1 MAFSDI
7 FGGGSKTSASA
18 QVDPKQQPFLD
29 FTRNLGQALVGQN
42 TSLAQN
48 FAGQAGGSLYG
59 FGQQALG
66 QLGSNPFLSALMQQA
81 GGDPA
86 LVNQQIGQL
95 QADLGRSFQQEV
107 LPGISRYAA
116 GVGALG
122 GSRQGVAEGIAAQ
135 GFADAF
141 SRGATDIYS
150 ADAQRRLQAGVSGGG
165 LLTQGLLGGLS
176 SLPGLFDVGLSQFT
190 GGMAPLSIYSQIL
203 GAPTV
208 LNSSTTRSTGGVF
221 APLGFS
227 YTAGG

>member
-1 MAFSDI
+1 MG
-7 FGGGSKTSASA
+7 FGFDFGKTSGSS
-18 QVDPKQQPFLD
+18 QSYVDPRQQPFLD

-42 TSLAQN
+42 TSLAQQ
-48 FAGQAGGSLYG
+48 FAGMAGSNLYG

-66 QLGSNPFLSALMQQA
+66 QLGSNPFLSALQQQA
-81 GGDPA
+81 GGNPA

-95 QADLGRSFQQEV
+95 QADLGRSFRQEV

-150 ADAQRRLQAGVSGGG
+150 AEQQRRLQAGTAGGG
-165 LLTQGLLGGLS
+165 LLAQGLLGGLS
-176 SLPGLFDVGLSQFT
+176 SLGGLFDVGLGQFT
-190 GGMAPLSIYSQIL
+190 GGMAPLGLYSQIL

-208 LNSSTTRSTGGVF
+208 LDKSRQSS
-221 APLGFS
+221 FS
-227 YTAGG
+227 IGAGSRK